1 MLYNKFSDSHFRNR
15 IVSQTL
21 GFYIFGI
28 MFIIM
33 SIASADFILDLN
45 LTFIQ
50 FVSIFISFVFFIGG
64 TLCIFTPIYENDI
77 KEECDDIRSLIWQ
90 IKYSY
95 NKVLFMENPYFNGSK
110 QELEE
115 EWNKIH
121 KNDN

>member
-15 IVSQTL
+15 IVSEKCGL
-21 GFYIFGI
+21 YIFGI
-28 MFIIM
+28 IFIIM
-33 SIASADFILDLN
+33 SIITADFMLDLN

-50 FVSIFISFVFFIGG
+50 FISILIPFTFFIGG
-64 TLCIFTPIYENDI
+64 TLLIFSPIYENDI
-77 KEECDDIRSLIWQ
+77 KEEGDDIRSLIWQ

-95 NKVLFMENPYFNGSK
+95 NKVLFMENPYFNGEK
-110 QELEE
+110 KELEE